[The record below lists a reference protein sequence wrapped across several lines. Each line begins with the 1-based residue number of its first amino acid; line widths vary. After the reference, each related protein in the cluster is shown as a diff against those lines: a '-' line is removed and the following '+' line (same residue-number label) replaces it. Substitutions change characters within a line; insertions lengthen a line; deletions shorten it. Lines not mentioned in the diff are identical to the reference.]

1 MRILLVTP
9 LLPHPGAPS
18 AGALVMYG
26 QLRTLARCH
35 RVTLATFFDPAT
47 EGDALEGLRREGL
60 EVHGVPRGGWRGIDR
75 WRRRLRL
82 TASWVQGSLPFRT
95 LRYQEPA
102 MQLLL
107 DRLLASEPF
116 DLVQVEDNAM
126 AAYRFPSGLPAVLTE
141 HEVRAAAD
149 GSRDERRWAPYQ
161 AAVWGRFDRV
171 QVFTARD
178 AAAAAAIAPGLADRL
193 RVNPFGVDLPPEG
206 NSEREEP
213 GSVVF
218 VGGFLHPPNVDAALW
233 LGREIFPLLRA
244 RLPRARLT
252 LVGDRPPPA
261 VRALQGGGIAVTGR
275 VPAVEPY
282 LERAAVV
289 LAPLRSGGG
298 MRLKVLQAMAAGK
311 AVVASPLAAEGIAA
325 PGGEPVLALAVTA
338 QDFAS
343 RTAALLERPAERRT
357 LGQRARE
364 TVAAHHGW
372 TSYGQRREAMYA
384 ELLAP
389 AGVA

>member
-1 MRILLVTP
+1 VRILLVTP

-26 QLRTLARCH
+26 QLRTLTRRH
-35 RVTLATFFDPAT
+35 RVALATFFDPAT
-47 EGDALEGLRREGL
+47 ESEALEELRREGL

-82 TASWVQGSLPFRT
+82 TTAWAKGSLPLRT

-116 DLVQVEDNAM
+116 DLIQVEDNAM
-126 AAYRFPSGLPAVLTE
+126 AAYRFPSGLPTMLTE
-141 HEVRAAAD
+141 YEVRPAAD
-149 GSRDERRWAPYQ
+149 GSRDERRWGPYQ

-178 AAAAAAIAPGLADRL
+178 AAAAAAIAPQVADRL
-193 RVNPFGVDLPPEG
+193 RVNPFGVDLPPEADPA
-206 NSEREEP
+206 REEP

-233 LGREIFPLLRA
+233 LGREIFPRLRA

-252 LVGDRPPPA
+252 IVGDRPSPA
-261 VRALQGGGIAVTGR
+261 VRALQGGGIEVTGR
-275 VPAVEPY
+275 VPAVEPF

-325 PGGEPVLALAVTA
+325 PGGKPALALAVTA

-343 RTAALLERPAERRT
+343 RTAALLERPAERRA
-357 LGQRARE
+357 LGHRARE

-372 TSYGQRREAMYA
+372 TSYGQRREAVYA

>member
-1 MRILLVTP
+1 MKILLVTP

-26 QLRTLARCH
+26 QLRTLTQRH
-35 RVTLATFFDPAT
+35 QVTLATFFDQAT
-47 EGDALEGLRREGL
+47 EREELQGLRREGL

-82 TASWVQGSLPFRT
+82 AAAWAKGSFPFRT
-95 LRYQEPA
+95 LRYQEPT

-126 AAYRFPSGLPAVLTE
+126 AAYRFPSGPPAVLTE
-141 HEVRAAAD
+141 YEVRAAAD
-149 GSRDERRWAPYQ
+149 GSRDERRWGPYQ
-161 AAVWGRFDRV
+161 AAVWERFDRV

-178 AAAAAAIAPGLADRL
+178 AAAAEAIAPAVADRL
-193 RVNPFGVDLPPEG
+193 RVNPFGVDLPPEADPA
-206 NSEREEP
+206 REEP
-213 GSVVF
+213 GSVLF
-218 VGGFLHPPNVDAALW
+218 VGGFLHPPNVEAALW

-252 LVGDRPPPA
+252 IAGDRPPPA
-261 VRALQGGGIAVTGR
+261 VRALQGGGIEVTGR
-275 VPAVEPY
+275 VPSVEPF

-311 AVVASPLAAEGIAA
+311 AVAASPLAAEGIAA
-325 PGGEPVLALAVTA
+325 PDGEPALVLAISA

-343 RTAALLERPAERRT
+343 RTAALLERPAERRA
-357 LGQRARE
+357 LG
-364 TVAAHHGW
+364 
-372 TSYGQRREAMYA
+372 
-384 ELLAP
+384 
-389 AGVA
+389 